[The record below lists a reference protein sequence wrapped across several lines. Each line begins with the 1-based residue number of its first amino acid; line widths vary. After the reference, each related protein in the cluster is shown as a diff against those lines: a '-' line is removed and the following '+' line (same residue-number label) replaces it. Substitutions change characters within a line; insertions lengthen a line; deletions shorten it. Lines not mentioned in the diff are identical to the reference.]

1 MYIMSHKVITTF
13 TDGGARGNPGPAGT
27 GVVLKSNGENIFA
40 KGEYIGETT
49 NNQAEYRALVSAL
62 EKCKEFGAEEVNCF
76 LDSELLV
83 KQMNRQYKVRD
94 ANLAVHF
101 VKAVQISQNFRKIT
115 FTHIPREKNKE
126 ADALV
131 NEAIDRAV

>member
-1 MYIMSHKVITTF
+1 MNYKVITTF
-13 TDGGARGNPGPAGT
+13 TDGGARGNPGPAGI
-27 GVVLKSNGENIFA
+27 GVVLKSNGANIFA

-49 NNQAEYRALVSAL
+49 NNQAEYRALLLAL
-62 EKCKEFGAEEVNCF
+62 EKAHEFGAEEVQCF

-101 VKAVQISQNFRKIT
+101 VKAVQLSQNFRKIT
-115 FTHIPREKNKE
+115 FTHIPREQNQE

-131 NEAIDRAV
+131 NEAIDRKH